1 MRGFKIKSFFI
12 FLLFVNF
19 TSAQGQ
25 QQAIGGNPPT
35 IVTLKSIQLT
45 QALLSSPDPVS
56 AQFAELRKPLDALSK
71 QLPQEEQRIQLVEEL
86 ARIIV
91 AELNEPFTE
100 SLSAQTPQD
109 HEKINRK
116 HEKINWDGH
125 DRVVRA
131 AEKFLNKYENLL
143 GKKKIK
149 DFLKT
154 LKTIPSEILNYEIG
168 LLKEFLKDQGI
179 RISNKEL
186 LIVAKDQGLR
196 IPNKET
202 GLRPRISNEEVL
214 RRILNHFR
222 SQYKTS
228 DFLVYTPQRPHKGQA
243 DLLNE
248 AEKEW
253 KKKVLQDLKIA
264 LETKPRNAL
273 AIAQP
278 PEAIVHEFAEFIK
291 EGYTEKLT
299 GAELAAIRSIH
310 KILAARE
317 VGTKEIRSFRV
328 VLEHLR
334 VPPEFHH
341 NEFIRAY
348 LINELRVELS
358 QEYYRVGGNVKV
370 TDKHTARATLSKI
383 KTQFEGWHY
392 DLLKDQAN
400 YKNVIRGFTIQ
411 YGLFHAAMGAV
422 MYMDYMKD
430 YVQYKSHKNP
440 IPLESFMASLSAP
453 GIVSFYFFIQVAQSA
468 QLGVYKLGRKWDFKF
483 RNHNLLQMAS
493 GPLGMASGYMFSQI
507 LYDTYGDL
515 MEGEL
520 GECARALMKK
530 ENTDNQFITSCE
542 ASALKW
548 NEKFKEYG
556 PDIVILLGSAWGSQK
571 LMKWLTLSLRYF
583 YWPDKILTVLSS
595 VFGRVATWAASGI
608 SIGLFV
614 GLSLI
619 ADNLDFVEGQKEWFF
634 LSDLKE
640 HIALLKRAFLQGA
653 LLPIDIQRLRDN
665 YGKMKTTH
673 GESENYSKLQTENA
687 GILERL
693 DKYVW
698 SKLVK
703 RTKKMDFQ
711 FSKWNEVKGRKSSQ
725 AYGLWTLQ
733 TNKLLSSQEMSK
745 SLLKELYSLSH
756 KSEFGPVNK
765 YFDEVMQKKDQALEA
780 LTIEYTGNSIVST
793 QISAVCNGSGSVFEG
808 IEDLSLK
815 YNTDKDP
822 DLFIIKVEAICE
834 NSRQALREAEYTF
847 FFFSLE
853 KIQTPEFAAGAKYIC
868 ERYRGYMEELWNGLC
883 TSLLERNE
891 INIVESDKEPFETET
906 KELITAILNSPDFD
920 ILDEVSIGNPA
931 DYINWEPDGLFSF
944 DEFTNVNSLSPI
956 EKLALARRL
965 LSRFDPVL
973 PEDRIR
979 TQWVERL
986 CDTKYFSGSVTSFEC
1001 PQTVSSEEHNR
1012 EWTSWSDNPSF
1023 IKDQVDSI
1031 APFVDLLLIE
1041 KTKAVGFYLLNDAL
1055 SQLSQSTGLGGVSY
1069 IHPKYQDNYFD
1080 LNWEMMFQAVTNL
1093 IDVPKKGESL
1103 FNQVIIVNDE
1113 SGDPGSADKL
1123 FNKLFYNL
1131 ICGTDTG
1138 EIYKGFFIPPK
1149 IFDGMQALCFGLLEG
1164 GPAAFR
1170 DNLFNKPVVL
1180 DQKTY
1185 ENAYLALE
1193 EVVRETFNNEE
1204 GLLDFFD
1211 TRARPLSKEV
1221 KESIIQDFEN
1231 ITENFLKNNL
1241 VNKEARGV
1249 ISCQDIQNRYN
1260 IQMAQ
1265 DFKGL
1270 EIPLFE
1276 VNYWINQLQILKDL
1290 DIEANVNE
1298 EGQNNIRCE
1307 VLELLKRYHDNYARD
1322 KGEQPLLFTFPDK
1335 LLLAELVEEE
1345 RKEKQSQDAPDLTKM
1360 SLIGRVQ
1367 DSTVRQPYSTSLVY
1381 IEKEFVLYSLLEEF
1395 FPEFNDT
1402 VSVFKSL
1409 MGKGCTSA
1417 ENALAEEGLS
1427 LFYNP
1432 EIPAFPPVVASIAEN
1447 CRPDFAHGRKHYFKS
1462 REKPYFS
1469 NGGEQLI
1476 YATTV
1481 SLYKSLGRYYTYLSF
1496 LIKQQELDEVF
1507 PH

>member
-1 MRGFKIKSFFI
+1 MRGFKIKSFFV

-19 TSAQGQ
+19 TSTQGQ

-45 QALLSSPDPVS
+45 QELLSSPDPVS
-56 AQFAELRKPLDALSK
+56 AQFAELRKPLDFLLK
-71 QLPQEEQRIQLVEEL
+71 RLPQEEQRIQLVEEL

-91 AELNEPFTE
+91 TELNEPFTE

-109 HEKINRK
+109 HKKINRQ

-131 AEKFLNKYENLL
+131 AEKFLNKYEDIL
-143 GKKKIK
+143 GRKRSR
-149 DFLKT
+149 DFLKR
-154 LKTIPSEILNYEIG
+154 LKNIPSEILNYEID
-168 LLKEFLKDQGI
+168 LLKKFLKDQGI

-186 LIVAKDQGLR
+186 LIIAKDQGLR
-196 IPNKET
+196 IPNKGT

-214 RRILNHFR
+214 KRILNHFR

-228 DFLVYTPQRPHKGQA
+228 DFLVYTHQRPHKGQA

-253 KKKVLQDLKIA
+253 KTKVLQDLKIA
-264 LETKPRNAL
+264 LEAKPQNAL

-310 KILAARE
+310 TILAARE

-358 QEYYRVGGNVKV
+358 QKYYREGGNVKV

-440 IPLESFMASLSAP
+440 IPLESFMASLSLE
-453 GIVSFYFFIQVAQSA
+453 GGVSFGIFLQMAQFT
-468 QLGVYKLGRKWDFKF
+468 QYRVYKLGRKWNINF
-483 RNHNLLQMAS
+483 RNHNLLQLAS
-493 GPLGMASGYMFSQI
+493 GPLGMTSGYLLSQI
-507 LYDTYGDL
+507 LYDIYGDL
-515 MEGEL
+515 MKEEL
-520 GECARALMKK
+520 GECAKALMKK

-556 PDIVILLGSAWGSQK
+556 PDIVILLGSAWGSLK

-595 VFGRVATWAASGI
+595 FFGRAATYAAGGI

-619 ADNLDFVEGQKEWFF
+619 LDNLDFVEEQKERLF

-687 GILERL
+687 GILKRL
-693 DKYVW
+693 DKYIW

-711 FSKWNEVKGRKSSQ
+711 FSKWNEVKGRKSGQ

-733 TNKLLSSQEMSK
+733 TDKLLSSQEMSK

-765 YFDEVMQKKDQALEA
+765 YFDEIIRKRNTALEV
-780 LTIEYTGNSIVST
+780 LTTEYTGTNAD
-793 QISAVCNGSGSVFEG
+793 QIIAVCNDSGSVFEG
-808 IEDLSLK
+808 IEALSLK

-822 DLFIIKVEAICE
+822 DLFIVKVEAICE

-868 ERYRGYMEELWNGLC
+868 ERYRGYMQELWNGLC

-906 KELITAILNSPDFD
+906 KELIAAILNSSDFD
-920 ILDEVSIGNPA
+920 ILDEMPIGNPA
-931 DYINWEPDGLFSF
+931 DYINWEPDGLLSF
-944 DEFTNVNSLSPI
+944 DEFTSVNALSPI

-965 LSRFDPVL
+965 LSPSDPVL
-973 PEDRIR
+973 PEDRIK

-986 CDTKYFSGSVTSFEC
+986 CDTKYFSGSVTAFKC
-1001 PQTVSSEEHNR
+1001 PQIVSAQEHSK

-1023 IKDQVDSI
+1023 IKAQVESI
-1031 APFVDLLLIE
+1031 AHFVDLLLIE

-1069 IHPKYQDNYFD
+1069 IHPSYQDNYFD

-1103 FNQVIIVNDE
+1103 FNQVVIVNDE

-1138 EIYKGFFIPPK
+1138 EISEGFFIPPK

-1193 EVVRETFNNEE
+1193 GVVRETFTNEE

-1221 KESIIQDFEN
+1221 QESIIQDFEN

-1249 ISCQDIQNRYN
+1249 ISCQDILNRYN

-1290 DIEANVNE
+1290 DIEANVNK
-1298 EGQNNIRCE
+1298 EGQNQIHCE

-1322 KGEQPLLFTFPDK
+1322 KGEQPIRFTFPDK
-1335 LLLAELVEEE
+1335 LLLVELVEEE
-1345 RKEKQSQDAPDLTKM
+1345 RQEKQSQGAPDLTKM
-1360 SLIGRVQ
+1360 SLMGRVQ
-1367 DSTVRQPYSTSLVY
+1367 DSTVRQMPYSTNLVY
-1381 IEKEFVLYSLLEEF
+1381 VEKEFVLYSLLEEF

-1402 VSVFKSL
+1402 VSVFESL
-1409 MGKGCTSA
+1409 MGKGCSA
-1417 ENALAEEGLS
+1417 PENALAVEGLS
-1427 LFYNP
+1427 LFYHP
-1432 EIPAFPPVVASIAEN
+1432 EIPAFPPVVAPIKEN
-1447 CRPDFAHGRKHYFKS
+1447 CRPDFAHGRKHYFES
-1462 REKPYFS
+1462 GEKPYFS